1 MRLTLIEHLVPKNH
15 DIFDQE
21 RRQVMLRGAAVLGGA
36 CLGLPNLAC
45 AAELEGVQ
53 LEDSIVVHGKKMV
66 LNGYGLRKRGY
77 FKGDVTALYMP
88 EKRNTLEGVLKLDGF
103 RRIQRNIL
111 RSFSSSTISRL
122 FISDFKEVATDQ
134 EFRAL
139 LPVISQIGSAY
150 AEVKRVQRGDVI
162 NLDWTPGIG
171 WTADYNGKKLTI
183 QSGSDDILAINNPL
197 AYQVYLRMFIGPTA
211 PEAYRNG
218 LLGLT

>member
-1 MRLTLIEHLVPKNH
+1 VPKKHVMLNK
-15 DIFDQE
+15 E
-21 RRQVMLRGAAVLGGA
+21 RRQMMLRGTAVLGSVGF
-36 CLGLPNLAC
+36 GLPNLAS
-45 AAELEGVQ
+45 AAEIEGIQ
-53 LEDSIVVHGKKMV
+53 LDDSIVVNGKKMV
-66 LNGYGLRKRGY
+66 LNGYGVRKRGY

-122 FISDFKEVATDQ
+122 FISDFKAVATDQ

-139 LPVISQIGSAY
+139 LPIISQIGAAY

-171 WTADYNGKKLTI
+171 WTAEYNGKKLTVDT
-183 QSGSDDILAINNPL
+183 GSDEILAINNPL

-211 PEAYRNG
+211 PESYRNA
-218 LLGLT
+218 LLGLA